1 MSPRARV
8 ASRRRVQIVPMSQRK
23 FVTNSRLRDARAL
36 ARARTRDA
44 NAHTYLC
51 ARLMASESRARA
63 PIARARR
70 ETSKKMPRSS
80 RAKRRRGVAATALA
94 RALIAASWSCVFA
107 LRPGASMS
115 IDCVTPEVGPAVGG
129 TLVTLAGEGYGGSAD
144 AACAFDDAVVA
155 PTSKGTQ
162 SGHAT
167 MVCLSPRHADDR
179 GGFVSVG
186 LTLRR
191 ANRAA
196 TTAPMNENGE
206 TFNFAK
212 QMSVTNAYPTDAP
225 EIGGEVFYLQGKH
238 LHEAVSVRWTK
249 PVTHVG
255 VDVVSSALIRCETP
269 PLTSGEISSMVIATF
284 TASQSEYDANALAA
298 TTANQTVSI
307 PPRSRGVLGFVLETN
322 DFSLTS
328 ATSSVNVTGGTPV
341 LVTGNG
347 FSTVGGEDDGDFL
360 SCFFGTI
367 GPIDA
372 RVTASKTATCYSPAR
387 AAAAS
392 VPLRL
397 GIGNGRFVLT
407 TTVNVAFTETTRQTT
422 DPLEPA
428 EEAQSLVVMNPTL
441 DVASGATPFD
451 VVLGGNFFVRG
462 SGFSFDYDDG
472 CVCTYPDASTSR
484 LVYVSSAIA
493 RCSDTP
499 TWTSGEVKISCSADA
514 NAVVRSVYVAPVAV
528 PTITSVDVLTI
539 THQGGVALQVTGTS
553 YPDEGESRAYSGC
566 HFGAVGPVHARYMSG
581 TVAECVT
588 PALKPSQSALM
599 LGFGATESVDLVQ
612 YGLTIPVTAETT
624 SAYVAP
630 PLWLTPATTYLA
642 AATAKII
649 VGDHQQLGTLSVGTL
664 KCVFGS
670 GNLNATVGT
679 YVAPSVHCP
688 TPALLSPG
696 FVVVRLARDAAAAS
710 LDPPAILLVK
720 EDHAVT
726 GAHPRQTWG
735 PVDVISITGSNLIS
749 THVEGTIDSAKSLC
763 VFGGGAGVSGG
774 VVVSSALIM
783 CESPLAES
791 TGVVERWVTPCF
803 EECDSTKALPTGST
817 ASASHTRVALTSMAQ
832 SYMSAVDAA
841 SGWTFGGT
849 PVRAT
854 LSIAVASEMLT
865 CHFGSTRVQARPA
878 GVAVV
883 ETVASAQGENI
894 EIDCVS
900 PARERGSVTV
910 YATLAQSRAPLLSGV
925 AFLYK

>member
-1 MSPRARV
+1 
-8 ASRRRVQIVPMSQRK
+8 
-23 FVTNSRLRDARAL
+23 
-36 ARARTRDA
+36 
-44 NAHTYLC
+44 
-51 ARLMASESRARA
+51 
-63 PIARARR
+63 
-70 ETSKKMPRSS
+70 
-80 RAKRRRGVAATALA
+80 
-94 RALIAASWSCVFA
+94 
-107 LRPGASMS
+107 
-115 IDCVTPEVGPAVGG
+115 
-129 TLVTLAGEGYGGSAD
+129 
-144 AACAFDDAVVA
+144 
-155 PTSKGTQ
+155 
-162 SGHAT
+162 
-167 MVCLSPRHADDR
+167 
-179 GGFVSVG
+179 
-186 LTLRR
+186 
-191 ANRAA
+191 
-196 TTAPMNENGE
+196 
-206 TFNFAK
+206 
-212 QMSVTNAYPTDAP
+212 MSVTNAYPTDAP

-238 LHEAVSVRWTK
+238 LHEAVSARWTK

-528 PTITSVDVLTI
+528 PTIASVDVLTI
-539 THQGGVALQVTGTS
+539 THQGGVALTSHGDVVSRRRRESSVFGVSFRCRRPRARAIHERDGRRVRDTGV
-553 YPDEGESRAYSGC
+553 EAVAERA
-566 HFGAVGPVHARYMSG
+566 HAR
-581 TVAECVT
+581 VR
-588 PALKPSQSALM
+588 
-599 LGFGATESVDLVQ
+599 
-612 YGLTIPVTAETT
+612 
-624 SAYVAP
+624 
-630 PLWLTPATTYLA
+630 
-642 AATAKII
+642 
-649 VGDHQQLGTLSVGTL
+649 GD
-664 KCVFGS
+664 GS
-670 GNLNATVGT
+670 
-679 YVAPSVHCP
+679 
-688 TPALLSPG
+688 
-696 FVVVRLARDAAAAS
+696 R
-710 LDPPAILLVK
+710 
-720 EDHAVT
+720 
-726 GAHPRQTWG
+726 
-735 PVDVISITGSNLIS
+735 
-749 THVEGTIDSAKSLC
+749 
-763 VFGGGAGVSGG
+763 
-774 VVVSSALIM
+774 
-783 CESPLAES
+783 
-791 TGVVERWVTPCF
+791 
-803 EECDSTKALPTGST
+803 
-817 ASASHTRVALTSMAQ
+817 
-832 SYMSAVDAA
+832 
-841 SGWTFGGT
+841 
-849 PVRAT
+849 
-854 LSIAVASEMLT
+854 
-865 CHFGSTRVQARPA
+865 
-878 GVAVV
+878 
-883 ETVASAQGENI
+883 
-894 EIDCVS
+894 
-900 PARERGSVTV
+900 
-910 YATLAQSRAPLLSGV
+910 
-925 AFLYK
+925 